1 MKWARGSNP
10 EANSW
15 EESREGTGTGT
26 GREIAGAGIYG
37 GLDWTT

>member
-15 EESREGTGTGT
+15 EESREGTG
-26 GREIAGAGIYG
+26 REIAGGGIYG

>member
-15 EESREGTGTGT
+15 EESREGTGTG
-26 GREIAGAGIYG
+26 REIAGGGIYG